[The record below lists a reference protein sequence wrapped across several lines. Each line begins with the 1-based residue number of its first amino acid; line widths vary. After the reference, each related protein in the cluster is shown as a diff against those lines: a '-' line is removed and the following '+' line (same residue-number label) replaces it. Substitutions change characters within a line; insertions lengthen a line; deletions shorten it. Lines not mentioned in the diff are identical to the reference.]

1 MWGTMARRLIISMLD
16 LVERPL
22 GRPGWSE
29 AVTRSRRPEQKRLE
43 ALLLDPQAGWSAERL
58 DLRYPGAAE
67 AIDCGEFV
75 VSEMGD
81 IDGDG
86 RPEIVFG
93 VTPTGAPS
101 YLLAYRYDRGTWQAE
116 PIYRDIRSVDFIRS
130 VALGDLDR
138 DGCDEIVIGTRPDG
152 AIVLFDRGPS
162 GYTAE
167 LIDTQQQ
174 GANNSNIREVAIG
187 DIGHTGQPDVFA
199 ASARANEPVK
209 WDRVPGF
216 IFRYR
221 KTGGRWERSVIED
234 HGGQTHTRMLRVGKV
249 HGVEQVVSC
258 AVGVYDI
265 EHHCIDPEPVLQMHT
280 LDADGTIKRETI
292 AVLEEAIKSRSLAIA
307 DIDGDG
313 VNELVLG
320 TRSIGLGDHGKTFL
334 YVFKHDAAAGAWTRQ
349 TLDTS
354 EPLGFHC
361 VTVADLDDGGRLAV
375 IASDDGKGLIKAY
388 RFLDGAWQ
396 AEVILSRPNF
406 IFVNAMGMIHC
417 S

>member
-1 MWGTMARRLIISMLD
+1 MARRLIISMLD

-22 GRPGWSE
+22 GKPGWSQ
-29 AVTRSRRPEQKRLE
+29 AITRSNQPEQKRLE
-43 ALLLDPQAGWSAERL
+43 ALLLDPDNDWSAQRL
-58 DLRYPGAAE
+58 DLRYPGTTE
-67 AIDCGEFV
+67 AIENGEFV
-75 VSEMGD
+75 VSEIGD

-93 VTPTGAPS
+93 VTPTGAPC
-101 YLLAYRYDRGTWQAE
+101 YLLAYRYEQGSWQAE
-116 PIYRDIRSVDFIRS
+116 PIYQDIEAVDFVRS
-130 VALGDLDR
+130 VALGDIDR

-152 AIVLFDRGPS
+152 AIMLFDRGPTQ
-162 GYTAE
+162 YTAE
-167 LIDTQQQ
+167 LIDSQQQ

-187 DIGHTGQPDVFA
+187 DIGNTGQLDIFA
-199 ASARANEPVK
+199 ASARANAPVK

-221 KTGGRWERSVIED
+221 KTDGRWERTVIED
-234 HGGQTHTRMLRVGKV
+234 HGGETHTRMLRIGNVL
-249 HGVEQVVSC
+249 GVEHAVSC
-258 AVGVYDI
+258 AVGVHDT
-265 EHHCIDPEPVLQMHT
+265 EHQRIDPEPVLQMHA
-280 LDADGTIKRETI
+280 LAPDGTVKREVI
-292 AVLEEAIKSRSLAIA
+292 GVLKGAIKSRSLAIG

-320 TRSIGLGDHGKTFL
+320 TRSLGFGDYGKTFL
-334 YVFKHDAAAGAWTRQ
+334 YVYKYDPAGAAWTRT

-361 VTVADLDDGGRLAV
+361 VTLADLDGDGRLAV

-388 RFLDGAWQ
+388 RFRDGAWR

-406 IFVNAMGMIHC
+406 IFVNAMSMINC
-417 S
+417 T